1 MLLLM
6 SMVLMLLLVVV
17 VLMLFPLKDEHV
29 DDADDEMPVR
39 FHLSVTIV
47 IAICC

>member
-1 MLLLM
+1 MLLLL
-6 SMVLMLLLVVV
+6 SMLL

>member
-1 MLLLM
+1 MLLL
-6 SMVLMLLLVVV
+6 SMLLL
-17 VLMLFPLKDEHV
+17 LMLFPLKDEHV

-39 FHLSVTIV
+39 FHSLFAIAIA